1 MTPAYNGA
9 LAMKLTRT
17 LNPGRADGHASAL
30 TIGNFDGVHR
40 GHQALVAA
48 VLRYAPALQPALMC
62 FEPLP
67 ASLFRPDHPV
77 PRLMTVRDRI
87 EVCRELGLHWI
98 IMPRFNRSFAALS
111 PEDFVQRAIVEVARA
126 RTVVVGE
133 DFRFGARAAGDADL
147 LRRLGQRHG
156 FAVEAIAPV
165 QEGGEKVSSTRIRSL
180 LSAGQIAAAE
190 QLLGRPY
197 RLAGRVLRGQ
207 QLGRRLGFPTVN
219 LRPPLPPAL
228 SGVFAVR
235 VSGAGLESWPGIAN
249 LGRRP
254 TVAGLDWLLEAHLF
268 DRDGE
273 LYGRHLQI
281 EFVARLRAEEKFDS
295 LDAMVA
301 QMHRDA
307 TLARQLLTGAA

>member
-17 LNPGRADGHASAL
+17 LIPGQADARATAL
-30 TIGNFDGVHR
+30 TIGNFDGLHR
-40 GHQALVAA
+40 GHQALVTA
-48 VLRYAPALQPALMC
+48 VLRHAPALQPALMC

-67 ASLFRPDHPV
+67 ASLFRPEHPV
-77 PRLMTVRDRI
+77 PRLMAVRDRL
-87 EVCRELGLHWI
+87 EGCRQLGVKQVF
-98 IMPRFNRSFAALS
+98 MPRFNRAFAGLS
-111 PEDFVQRAIVEVARA
+111 PEDFVKLAIVDAARA
-126 RTVVVGE
+126 RAVVVGE
-133 DFRFGARAAGDADL
+133 DFRFGARAAGDVGL
-147 LRRLGQRHG
+147 LRQLGQRYG
-156 FAVEAIAPV
+156 FAVEVIAPV
-165 QEGGEKVSSTRIRSL
+165 WGGAEKISSTRIRSL
-180 LSAGQIAAAE
+180 LAAGQIAAAE
-190 QLLGRPY
+190 QMLGRPY

-228 SGVFAVR
+228 AGVFAVR
-235 VSGAGLESWPGIAN
+235 VSGAGLEHRSGVAN

-268 DRDGE
+268 DHDGE
-273 LYGRHLQI
+273 LYGRHLQV
-281 EFVARLRAEEKFDS
+281 EFVARLRDEEKFDS
-295 LDAMVA
+295 LDAMVE